1 MLLRFK
7 TLLPGSL
14 LIEKKHNVFKRL
26 WYKFRKKELPYNKVT
41 LVLKPIE
48 IMDTFS
54 KSSTTMLAEPKKRF
68 NDREITSLFTITEA
82 VFDTKLDDDC
92 YTITGD
98 VEDIITSINRT
109 KHIIKGSTVTDIL
122 NSKNYYA
129 KLIIEEKNWNF
140 CIY

>member
-14 LIEKKHNVFKRL
+14 LIEKKHNIFKKL
-26 WYKFRKKELPYNKVT
+26 WYKLKKKELPYNKVT
-41 LVLKPIE
+41 LILKPIE

-54 KSSTTMLAEPKKRF
+54 KGSTTMLAEPKRRF
-68 NDREITSLFTITEA
+68 NDKETVNLFAATET
-82 VFDTKLDDDC
+82 VFDIKLDDDC

-98 VEDIITSINRT
+98 IKDIIASINKT
-109 KHIIKGSTVTDIL
+109 KYLIKGNTVSDLL